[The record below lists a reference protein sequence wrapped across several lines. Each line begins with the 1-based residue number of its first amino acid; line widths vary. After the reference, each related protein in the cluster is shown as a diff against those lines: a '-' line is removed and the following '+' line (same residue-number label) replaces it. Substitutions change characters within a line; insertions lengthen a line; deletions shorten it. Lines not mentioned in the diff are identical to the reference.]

1 MESHLDRGYH
11 VFVDRLYNSVALA
24 EELQRRKTSITGTVV
39 ANRKGLPA
47 EIKTKLKKGEIISLR
62 KGQLLA
68 LLWQDKRPISI
79 LSTYC
84 NGDEVIEK
92 QLRGSSETI
101 KKPTCIE
108 LYNKFMGGVDL
119 ADQYTSYYNFSRKS
133 VKWWKK
139 IFFWLIETSVTNSYI
154 IYKLTRPEG
163 RTVTLLKYRQ
173 MVIDDLLAGVRTSP
187 KKEPKTPSPPPKK
200 IKLANERLNGL
211 LHIQSK
217 KRNSADVKYAAQ
229 KHKEEKQHIFA
240 SHASTR
246 PLYIQETV
254 SLATI
259 LFWNIDVIDTAMGNR
274 AFQNF
279 LEREGPHKTSPNEK
293 LSKIA
298 TNVKTK
304 IYNATIVTLHAIH
317 ELIKI

>member
-1 MESHLDRGYH
+1 MEGGSRSIADSTTGYIFNVKIDYGNPNLEQLPPGVTKTSNLVLQLMESHLDRGYH

-24 EELQRRKTSITGTVV
+24 EELQRRKTSITGTVM

-92 QLRGSSETI
+92 QLRGSSGTI

-217 KRNSADVKYAAQ
+217 EA
-229 KHKEEKQHIFA
+229 KQRRCKVC
-240 SHASTR
+240 S
-246 PLYIQETV
+246 
-254 SLATI
+254 
-259 LFWNIDVIDTAMGNR
+259 
-274 AFQNF
+274 
-279 LEREGPHKTSPNEK
+279 
-293 LSKIA
+293 
-298 TNVKTK
+298 TK
-304 IYNATIVTLHAIH
+304 IQRRETTYICITCFDAPALHPGNCFARYHTL
-317 ELIKI
+317 LDYRCN